1 MDVILLERIEKLGQM
16 GDVVTVKPGFAR
28 NYLLPQKKA
37 LRATQNN
44 RDSFEVQRA
53 QLEADN
59 LKRRGDAAAA
69 AEKIDDVSIIVI
81 RQAGES
87 GNLYGSV
94 TARDVAKQLT
104 ADGYTVDKRQVTID
118 RPIKELGLHDVRVA
132 LHPEVAVTV
141 IVNVAKSDDEARI
154 QAAAGGRGEEAA
166 TIGEVEAEAAGKA
179 PSVEEL
185 FENPEQ
191 AISELEAQEAEAE
204 AAEADDG
211 PAADGAAATR
221 DAATR
226 DAAIEDTV
234 EVSEA
239 EEPDEQKD

>member
-16 GDVVTVKPGFAR
+16 GDIVAVKPGYAR

-37 LRATQNN
+37 LRATQDN

-59 LKRRGDAAAA
+59 LKRRGDATAA
-69 AEKIDDVSIIVI
+69 AEKIDDVSIVVI

-87 GNLYGSV
+87 GSLYGSV

-141 IVNVAKSDDEARI
+141 IVNVAKSDDEART
-154 QAAAGGRGEEAA
+154 QAAAGARGEAAA
-166 TIGEVEAEAAGKA
+166 TIGEVEAEAAGEA
-179 PSVEEL
+179 PSAEEL

-191 AISELEAQEAEAE
+191 AISELEAQEAEA
-204 AAEADDG
+204 AEADDEPVADG
-211 PAADGAAATR
+211 PAATQDTAT
-221 DAATR
+221 
-226 DAAIEDTV
+226 EDTV